1 MNRQQY
7 NYLMRNPTAMMLYQ
21 MTGRVPRME
30 ESPDTPLRALI
41 RSIPPLERS
50 RYKGIRLSPKLGFG
64 CGLLF
69 NDASQLY
76 SWLGGDLTMIHPNM
90 PYMSY
95 RLAGFRKNLT
105 LVDLEAHCASYPGK
119 QDK

>member
-1 MNRQQY
+1 
-7 NYLMRNPTAMMLYQ
+7 
-21 MTGRVPRME
+21 
-30 ESPDTPLRALI
+30 
-41 RSIPPLERS
+41 
-50 RYKGIRLSPKLGFG
+50 
-64 CGLLF
+64 
-69 NDASQLY
+69 
-76 SWLGGDLTMIHPNM
+76 MIHPNM